1 MYSPMDEL
9 QAAFY
14 LTVLQVVLL
23 LKDAPMC
30 RTAL

>member
-1 MYSPMDEL
+1 MDEL

-14 LTVLQVVLL
+14 LTVPQAVRL
-23 LKDAPMC
+23 LKDGPMC